1 MTNKAARR
9 RLQQPQVPFSSLSC
23 SPSLSL
29 SLSFSFSALF
39 ELSSNV
45 QPRQQGKSGTLQGS
59 FALDRVRNPLPHQ
72 PRFSC
77 PSCVGQNA
85 RSSAQCFWHIQ
96 VPSSF
101 EHVLLV
107 LLRCGHTF
115 GTQARPPPPNVMAG
129 VDLVRRFNSASVIL
143 PKRHSEPF
151 NFSRTALP
159 LRSGILAQQRLQL
172 KLVARMSHLCPGCSS
187 GMSSGSCTISAI
199 TCFNVLET
207 VPGHCG
213 LLAADLP
220 MSAAG
225 LDVFA
230 TVLTKNSVSMV
241 EPFAPQI
248 CGTTCRKKSG
258 CAFQL
263 LHVPQRL
270 LKEQGGDSKAWLQF
284 LEAKLRQRKHPMR
297 PRLSSRLMTS
307 STSAFMKWLRAASG
321 PC

>member
-1 MTNKAARR
+1 MRKIEWVPMHDQQSGATPVAAA
-9 RLQQPQVPFSSLSC
+9 SSSFFLSFLL
-23 SPSLSL
+23 SLAL

-258 CAFQL
+258 CAFNFFMS
-263 LHVPQRL
+263 HSGFSKSKEVTQRL
-270 LKEQGGDSKAWLQF
+270 GCSS
-284 LEAKLRQRKHPMR
+284 LRPNCGKG
-297 PRLSSRLMTS
+297 
-307 STSAFMKWLRAASG
+307 ST
-321 PC
+321 PCVRG